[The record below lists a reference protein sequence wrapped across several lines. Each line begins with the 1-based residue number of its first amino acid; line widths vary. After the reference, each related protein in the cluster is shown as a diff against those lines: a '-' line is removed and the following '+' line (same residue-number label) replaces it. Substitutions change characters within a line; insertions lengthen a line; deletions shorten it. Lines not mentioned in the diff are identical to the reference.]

1 MVTSSAPTGPD
12 ELGLPATPR
21 RAAADDPPALH
32 VRARLD
38 EQVRALIEHEVVA
51 RAGDDPEGVHQ
62 MRVAVR
68 RMRAALKAADDPDQP
83 EVESLPAELRWLG
96 GILGRIRDLDVLL
109 GHLRAQAVEL
119 PEHERNAVE
128 RLLRGLVDERRRAR
142 RRMLDAFRGVRYA
155 ALLRTLAAVATSE
168 APVDGYRVAR
178 KATAPALLDVIVKP
192 HRKLAKAA
200 GALGEDPPDD
210 ELHALR
216 IRGKR
221 LRYAAEL
228 AEPAAGKPVRR
239 LVKATKALQDVLG
252 DHQDTVVAEA
262 EVRRLLAERTGADQE
277 VAFVAGRL
285 VERERA
291 RRAACRA
298 RWREA
303 FDEVDR
309 QAAALV
315 R

>member
-1 MVTSSAPTGPD
+1 MLVSPH
-12 ELGLPATPR
+12 ELGLPPKPR
-21 RAAADDPPALH
+21 TAAAGDAPGVH

-38 EQVRALIEHEVVA
+38 EQVRALLEYESVA

-68 RMRAALKAADDPDQP
+68 RMRAALTASGEQDVQP
-83 EVESLPAELRWLG
+83 MHVELRWLG

-109 GHLRAQAVEL
+109 GHLRAQAADL
-119 PEHERNAVE
+119 PDDEQAAVE
-128 RLLRGLVDERRRAR
+128 RLLGGLVEERRRAR
-142 RRMLDAFRGVRYA
+142 RRMLDTLRGDRYA
-155 ALLRTLAAVATSE
+155 TLLRTLAALATSE
-168 APVDGYRVAR
+168 APAVNGHRVT
-178 KATAPALLDVIVKP
+178 TAPAMLDVILKP
-192 HRKLAKAA
+192 WRKLAKAA
-200 GALGEDPPDD
+200 GSLGEDPPDD

-228 AEPAAGKPVRR
+228 AAPTGGKPVRR
-239 LVKATKALQDVLG
+239 LIKATKEFQEVLG
-252 DHQDTVVAEA
+252 DHQDTVVAEE
-262 EVRRLLAERTGADQE
+262 EVRRLLAEQTDADQE
-277 VAFVAGRL
+277 VVFVAGRL

-291 RRAACRA
+291 RRADCRA
-298 RWREA
+298 RWRDA

-309 QAAALV
+309 QATALL